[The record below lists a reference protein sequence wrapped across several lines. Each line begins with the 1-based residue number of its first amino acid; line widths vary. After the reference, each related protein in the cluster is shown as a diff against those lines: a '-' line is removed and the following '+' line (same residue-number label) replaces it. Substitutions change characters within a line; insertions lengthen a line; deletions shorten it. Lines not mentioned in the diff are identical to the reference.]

1 MAFSCYCDGG
11 VQFQIVAGAAT
22 PPTGPLLPGLIPI
35 GTVDIELGKVPAKTH
50 DGAVAIAQHGGAHM
64 LLVLPD
70 GNVPGHPPL
79 ADHALDALLAGPVL
93 EGTLLVVLVGRGK
106 AQVDPLLVDGRDQH
120 QQQGVHQAAEAGHL
134 LACTHLAYLDPRLDD
149 LLLTI
154 GADEAPRPADA
165 RAAHIAVVERLPL
178 RHRIPAVDTLDVG
191 HIDAVLGDS
200 LGMAATLPLVA
211 VRGHPVG
218 VANLWVVFR
227 LEARR

>member
-50 DGAVAIAQHGGAHM
+50 DGAIAIAQHGGAHM

-93 EGTLLVVLVGRGK
+93 EGTLLEIGR
-106 AQVDPLLVDGRDQH
+106 ASCR
-120 QQQGVHQAAEAGHL
+120 E
-134 LACTHLAYLDPRLDD
+134 R
-149 LLLTI
+149 
-154 GADEAPRPADA
+154 
-165 RAAHIAVVERLPL
+165 VE
-178 RHRIPAVDTLDVG
+178 V
-191 HIDAVLGDS
+191 
-200 LGMAATLPLVA
+200 
-211 VRGHPVG
+211 
-218 VANLWVVFR
+218 WVVVG
-227 LEARR
+227 AV